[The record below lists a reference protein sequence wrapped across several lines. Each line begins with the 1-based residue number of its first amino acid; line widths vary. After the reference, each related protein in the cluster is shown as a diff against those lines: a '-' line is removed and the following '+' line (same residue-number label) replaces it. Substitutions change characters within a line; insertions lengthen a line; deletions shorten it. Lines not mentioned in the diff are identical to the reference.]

1 MKETEEHLRTVR
13 QFQMAHHTHNCST
26 NKRGKKEVERMF
38 EVRMSHKSS
47 H

>member
-1 MKETEEHLRTVR
+1 MKETEERLRTVR
-13 QFQMAHHTHNCST
+13 QFQMVHHNCST
-26 NKRGKKEVERMF
+26 NERGKKEAERMF